1 MREREK
7 DAEREKMKR
16 EKDGERNR
24 ENEEGEIERNNTY
37 NREGE
42 R

>member
-1 MREREK
+1 MRKREK
-7 DAEREKMKR
+7 DGEREKMKR